1 MLVCELC
8 DGTILARSPN
18 EAGGD
23 IAIWSCSPRAAREN
37 DRYWWIPF

>member
-8 DGTILARSPN
+8 DGKILARSPN